1 MNSAPYWLLDRSYEV
16 GEVKI
21 VLAAGKVT
29 RAMPWTKP
37 QALTVM
43 LSARLAG
50 AVRRECM
57 PVHHLAVRLRHL
69 AVVLCLVPG

>member
-1 MNSAPYWLLDRSYEV
+1 MRQCRTNAWVL
-16 GEVKI
+16 GAVKI

-29 RAMPWTKP
+29 KAMPWTRP
-37 QALTVM
+37 HALTVM

-50 AVRRECM
+50 AVLRECM

-69 AVVLCLVPG
+69 AVVLCPVPG